1 MANPITTLI
10 KDAELKISGI
20 LDNLKNSIGRNELG
34 LEEKKK
40 DKSIGK
46 INEMDSVYLTKIKD
60 DFINAGK
67 RLNDLTTEIENSN
80 SRKNFDLLNEELK
93 NINENIKNSNN
104 KVLNINNELGKI
116 NIWKLK
122 ESLQKEINDSV
133 NVKITIL

>member
-1 MANPITTLI
+1 M

-46 INEMDSVYLTKIKD
+46 INEMDGVYLAKIRD

-67 RLNDLTTEIENSN
+67 RLNGLKAEIENSS
-80 SRKNFDLLNEELK
+80 SRKALDLLNEELK
-93 NINENIKNSNN
+93 NANESIEDINGKIMDLNS
-104 KVLNINNELGKI
+104 ELGKI
-116 NIWKLK
+116 NIEKLR
-122 ESLQKEINDSV
+122 ESLQKEINDLV
-133 NVKITIL
+133 NARITIL